1 MQTITLP
8 ERCDRGA
15 AEMLLPE
22 FVSACTAGAVQVDGR
37 QVTHAG
43 LALLQLLASARR
55 SCEALTIAPSPPLR
69 EAAELTG
76 LDRELFDEGSAA

>member
-15 AEMLLPE
+15 AEMLLPD
-22 FVSACTAGAVQVDGR
+22 FVSACTASAVQVDGS

-55 SCEALTIAPSPPLR
+55 SCETLTIVASAALR
-69 EAAELTG
+69 EAAALTG